1 MEKKPAKIKAENERE
16 IALDILIEVLEKG
29 SFSHVVLNQ
38 ALSKYQYLS
47 KQERSFITRAVDGTL
62 ENLIQID
69 YVLDSCS
76 STKVKKMKPFIRTL
90 LRVSVYQILYMDR
103 VPDSAVCNEAVK
115 LAAKRRFAGLKGFV
129 NGVLRKVSREKE
141 NFSWPDMSVRYSMP
155 QWLLDMWQEQYG
167 PERTEEIV
175 KSFFQ
180 EKPTTVRC
188 NLNKASR
195 EEILASLESQGAEAE
210 CPAEAPHLIYLK
222 KYDYLESLTAFNQG
236 FIQVQD
242 MSSSLVG
249 LAASPKKGSY
259 IIDVCGAPGGKS
271 LHLADMMDGTGM
283 VDVRDISFQ
292 KVSMIEENIER
303 SGFSNIGAKVWDALE
318 TDEDAVEKADI
329 VIADLPC
336 SGLGIMGR
344 KPEIKYH
351 ASREGIRE
359 LAKLQKNMLSV
370 VQEYVK
376 PGGLLVYSTCTISR
390 EENEENAAW
399 FKGNYP
405 FEPVDLTGRLGKIA
419 DEGTLKDGYVQL
431 LPDKYPCDGF
441 FISLFRKNNKDTN
454 RL

>member
-1 MEKKPAKIKAENERE
+1 
-16 IALDILIEVLEKG
+16 
-29 SFSHVVLNQ
+29 
-38 ALSKYQYLS
+38 
-47 KQERSFITRAVDGTL
+47 
-62 ENLIQID
+62 
-69 YVLDSCS
+69 
-76 STKVKKMKPFIRTL
+76 
-90 LRVSVYQILYMDR
+90 
-103 VPDSAVCNEAVK
+103 
-115 LAAKRRFAGLKGFV
+115 
-129 NGVLRKVSREKE
+129 
-141 NFSWPDMSVRYSMP
+141 
-155 QWLLDMWQEQYG
+155 
-167 PERTEEIV
+167 
-175 KSFFQ
+175 
-180 EKPTTVRC
+180 
-188 NLNKASR
+188 
-195 EEILASLESQGAEAE
+195 
-210 CPAEAPHLIYLK
+210 
-222 KYDYLESLTAFNQG
+222 
-236 FIQVQD
+236 
-242 MSSSLVG
+242 
-249 LAASPKKGSY
+249 
-259 IIDVCGAPGGKS
+259 
-271 LHLADMMDGTGM
+271 
-283 VDVRDISFQ
+283 
-292 KVSMIEENIER
+292 MIEENIER